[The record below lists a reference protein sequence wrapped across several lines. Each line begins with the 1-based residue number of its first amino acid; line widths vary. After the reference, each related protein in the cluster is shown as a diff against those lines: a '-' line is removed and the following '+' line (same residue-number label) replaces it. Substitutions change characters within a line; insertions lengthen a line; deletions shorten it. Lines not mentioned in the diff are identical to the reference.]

1 MGVPTCNFDSMSCY
15 NFHHCRVYRGSYPTF
30 YYRMTY
36 ARTLITLELLPHGAL
51 KTCTGFVGSDNYVA
65 YGRVFLRNRT
75 RYLSTS
81 RDWLLCCRIPRL
93 TWPRISQRA
102 ADAEQLLTTRGW
114 VAINMWHRQAGKRK
128 PSLIITNFNNS
139 LNILMSLFLCF

>member
-1 MGVPTCNFDSMSCY
+1 MRQRCEVLSIVNSVILRILFFFGRKHWLAYSLELSAKLMGVPTCNFDSMSCY
-15 NFHHCRVYRGSYPTF
+15 DFHHCRVYRGSYPAF

-51 KTCTGFVGSDNYVA
+51 KTCTGFVGSNNYVA

-81 RDWLLCCRIPRL
+81 RDWLLCC
-93 TWPRISQRA
+93 
-102 ADAEQLLTTRGW
+102 
-114 VAINMWHRQAGKRK
+114 
-128 PSLIITNFNNS
+128 
-139 LNILMSLFLCF
+139 